1 MIDWRFFKSLEDLV
15 IVKLMFVLMDL
26 FIGDEVVF
34 MLYIDVIII
43 YIKIVGFL

>member
-1 MIDWRFFKSLEDLV
+1 MIDWRFFKNLEDLV

>member
-43 YIKIVGFL
+43 YIKIV